1 MIEEHQALARWGT
14 IALVNTHGE
23 LFHAASGSELPMF
36 YGPGDGVIEVASH
49 FGEFNEILKKANL
62 EIAKL
67 ELTPRRAW
75 QITTTN
81 GMVVELGRVE
91 MQPRLEKFVS
101 VYSRTIAGLNMKV
114 TYADLRYPNGFAVR
128 RPAEAKPIIEDKS
141 IDATTDIKINN
152 PKSLSAIKPNNLKPS
167 KNKSTN
173 IIKQQT

>member
-1 MIEEHQALARWGT
+1 M
-14 IALVNTHGE
+14 
-23 LFHAASGSELPMF
+23 
-36 YGPGDGVIEVASH
+36 
-49 FGEFNEILKKANL
+49 
-62 EIAKL
+62 
-67 ELTPRRAW
+67 
-75 QITTTN
+75 
-81 GMVVELGRVE
+81 E